1 LEAVAQAPNQDGS
14 LSRVVADLIAAW
26 FPDGERIVYA
36 SGHALYVATSDGTDS
51 HQFVTLNGT
60 PYLMRWSP
68 DGRLLRFT
76 VVDLQANTTSLW
88 DDGSGLHPLLADWNT
103 SPDECCGSWTRDGK
117 YFVFES
123 TRNSRSDISAI
134 REKHSLFQKPQS
146 TPVQLTSGPLSFTG
160 PQSSYD
166 GRKLFTIGVQRRG
179 ELLCYETKSK
189 QFMPYLSGISAD
201 TVDFSKD
208 GQWITYVAVP
218 DGTLWRS
225 KPMELR
231 SFSSHS
237 RL

>member
-1 LEAVAQAPNQDGS
+1 
-14 LSRVVADLIAAW
+14 
-26 FPDGERIVYA
+26 
-36 SGHALYVATSDGTDS
+36 
-51 HQFVTLNGT
+51 
-60 PYLMRWSP
+60 MRWSP

-88 DDGSGLHPLLADWNT
+88 EVRDDGSGLHPLLADWNT

-134 REKHSLFQKPQS
+134 REKHSLFHKPQS

-179 ELLCYETKSK
+179 ELLCYDTKSK